1 MAITKTK
8 NNTYRLRLYY
18 PQDIQEKL
26 GVNKLYSKTFK
37 TRKEAKEAEID
48 FYITIKEVREGKEKD
63 AFELGGEALLRDFYK
78 EVWLDAY
85 VSGLTSTNTNPPT
98 IVTVSNT
105 KDVFRLHI
113 LPMFGRYTLNYL
125 NQNKTFVLQ
134 QMTKKAAEYAN
145 FKTLRSYVNSIF
157 DWAEELE
164 YIERNKLEKSLKRI
178 KSTKKNQLKQA
189 RKEEDLYLSFQQLQ
203 EWLVAVH
210 EDWQNGLLLFQD
222 YILFQTTFFLSDRKS
237 ETYALKWKHIDFLKS
252 QISIGKALD
261 KFGNEKNTKGNKTTV
276 FHIPS
281 EIKELLLEWKQQQQ
295 TELAQLAVQ
304 QTEEQLVFTY
314 ADRKGNLN
322 HPLHTDYLNYRMKS
336 IEKRHPHLA
345 HATPHKLRHTGA
357 TLARQ
362 SGISLEQISEALTHS
377 DTNITKVYVN
387 TPNVIKMPVGEIAYR
402 KLNQNGSVLSGVNN
416 GVNSKKDASQTELR
430 NA

>member
-1 MAITKTK
+1 MAITKTT

-18 PQDIQEKL
+18 PQDIQDLL
-26 GVNKLYSKTFK
+26 GVEKLYSKTFK
-37 TRKEAKEAEID
+37 TKKEANEAQID
-48 FYITIKEVREGKEKD
+48 FYAKIKEVRENKD
-63 AFELGGEALLRDFYK
+63 KNAFELGGEALLKDFYK
-78 EVWLDAY
+78 DVWLDAY
-85 VSGLTSTNTNPPT
+85 TSGLTSTNTNPPT

-113 LPMFGRYTLNYL
+113 LPMFGKYTLNYL
-125 NQNKTFVLQ
+125 NQNKALVLQ
-134 QMTKKAAEYAN
+134 LMTKKAIEYAN

-178 KSTKKNQLKQA
+178 KATKKNQLKQA
-189 RKEEDLYLSFQQLQ
+189 RKEEDLYLSFEQLQ
-203 EWLVAVH
+203 EWLITVH
-210 EDWQNGLLLFQD
+210 EDWQNELLSFQD

-261 KFGNEKNTKGNKTTV
+261 KFGNEKNTKGNKTTI
-276 FHIPS
+276 FHIPV
-281 EIKELLLEWKQQQQ
+281 ELKELLLEWKNQQQS
-295 TELAQLAVQ
+295 ELAQFSIE

-314 ADRKGNLN
+314 IDRKGNIN
-322 HPLHTDYLNYRMKS
+322 QPLHTDYLNYRMKS
-336 IEKRHPHLA
+336 IERRHKHLA

-362 SGISLEQISEALTHS
+362 SGTSLEQISEALTHS
-377 DTNITKVYVN
+377 DTTITKTYVN

-402 KLNQNGSVLSGVNN
+402 KLAQNVTVLNRVNSGVNN
-416 GVNSKKDASQTELR
+416 EKRRFTN
-430 NA
+430 